1 MNANP
6 FIVLLLMVASVGLLA
21 EQAIAQCTGSWTQKL
36 PAAAPS
42 RRSAP
47 AMVYDSVRGVTVLFG
62 GFDSNGYDNE
72 TWEWN
77 GTSWSQRFPA
87 ASPSPRDDHMMAFD
101 AARGVTVMFG
111 GSNGG
116 NFTETWE
123 WDGNNW
129 TLRAP
134 AVSPTGRQEHAMAY
148 DAARRVTVLFGGYDG
163 NRNAETWEWDGTTW
177 TPRAPTTAP
186 SARYDHAMS
195 YDAGRGVVVLFGG
208 DVGGGET
215 WEYDGINWTQ
225 RAPAASPSPRRYH
238 AMAFDSA
245 RGVTVLFG
253 GVDNETWEWDGLTWT
268 KRTPNPLPAA
278 RDDHAMAFDTAR
290 GATVLFGGSLLAAGA
305 GTSNE
310 TWDWA
315 GPKPAISQQ
324 PADVTVAPSRP
335 AVISVMASSSNS
347 LMYRWRK
354 DGAPLADGGP
364 IAGATSATL
373 SINPSALADS
383 GQYTCE
389 ISNSCG
395 SVLSRSG
402 RLLVDPCNSASPSD
416 DCNANGRLDSCDI
429 AANASLDANSNG
441 ALDSC
446 EQPATLP
453 CGACGA
459 GMPMGLLMGL
469 GLFVSTRASRSLRR
483 FRNEKRTGNKGS
495 PRPDWAP
502 SSE

>member
-1 MNANP
+1 MKAK
-6 FIVLLLMVASVGLLA
+6 FIVVLLLMIACGEPCTSQVK
-21 EQAIAQCTGSWTQKL
+21 AQCTGTWTQKF

-42 RRSAP
+42 RRSGP

-62 GFDSNGYDNE
+62 GFDNNGYDNE

-87 ASPSPRDDHMMAFD
+87 TSPSPRDDHMMAFD
-101 AARGVTVMFG
+101 AARGMTVLFG
-111 GSNGG
+111 GSAGG
-116 NFTETWE
+116 NNAETWE

-129 TLRAP
+129 TLRTP

-148 DAARRVTVLFGGYDG
+148 DVARRVTVLFGGYDG
-163 NRNAETWEWDGTTW
+163 NRNANTWEWDGGNW
-177 TPRAPTTAP
+177 TLRAPMTSP

-195 YDAGRGVVVLFGG
+195 YDVRRGVVVLFGG

-215 WEYDGINWTQ
+215 WEYDGVSWTQ
-225 RAPAASPSPRRYH
+225 RAPATSPSPRRYH
-238 AMAFDSA
+238 AMAHDSA

-253 GVDNETWEWDGLTWT
+253 GIDNETWEWDGLNWT
-268 KRTPNPLPAA
+268 KRSPNPLPAA
-278 RDDHAMAFDTAR
+278 REDHAMAFDIAR

-354 DGAPLADGGP
+354 DGAPLVDGGP
-364 IAGATSATL
+364 IAGATTATL

-383 GQYTCE
+383 GLYTCE

-395 SVLSRSG
+395 SVFSRSG
-402 RLLVDPCNSASPSD
+402 RLLVDPCTSASPSD
-416 DCNANGRLDSCDI
+416 DCNVNGRLDSCDI
-429 AANASLDANSNG
+429 AADASLDANSNG
-441 ALDSC
+441 ALDAC
-446 EQPATLP
+446 EQPAGQP
-453 CGACGA
+453 CGVCGA
-459 GMPMGLLMGL
+459 GMPIPFLTGMCLLVTARKRGKKRCHKWWHRSM
-469 GLFVSTRASRSLRR
+469 RQSRRSDSNR
-483 FRNEKRTGNKGS
+483 
-495 PRPDWAP
+495 
-502 SSE
+502 